1 VADSRDM
8 DFTDYEAIW
17 RVGCRD
23 SAMAGCSFRAVLAIA
38 QEQSRI
44 YVPQPALFV
53 CLPHQE
59 RETGRQFRGERREAL
74 KRVDGSAE

>member
-8 DFTDYEAIW
+8 DFTDYEASW

-23 SAMAGCSFRAVLAIA
+23 PAMAGCSFRAVLAIA
-38 QEQSRI
+38 QEQSL

-53 CLPHQE
+53 CLPHH
-59 RETGRQFRGERREAL
+59 GFSGERREAL